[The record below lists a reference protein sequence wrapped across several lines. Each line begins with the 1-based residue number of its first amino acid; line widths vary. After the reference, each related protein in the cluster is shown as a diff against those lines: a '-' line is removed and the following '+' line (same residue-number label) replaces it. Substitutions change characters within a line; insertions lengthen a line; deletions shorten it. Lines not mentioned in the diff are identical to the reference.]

1 MNLSGITKNKW
12 LVIMIIIAIIL
23 IIIMLYKKN
32 SLVENEGFEQSA
44 PFVLKRNND
53 IYDSYYAMIYD
64 DIYQPQPRTEFEF
77 KQIIDMTQSDQNNSV
92 FLDIGCGTGNLVN
105 KLAIEGYNAY
115 GIDVSEAMI
124 NVAQQKYP
132 DIEAKHGNVLDSMSY
147 DRGTF
152 THITCMNFTLYHF
165 ENKLVFFRNC
175 YYWLAPNGYIILHL
189 VNREKYNPIVPIAVP
204 SIIDNPQKYS
214 DKRITDAVVQFP
226 GFSYKDSTN
235 FLQNK
240 NANDN
245 RVIVTETFKDSTTTN
260 IRQNELTLY
269 MENIKDVLYIAQKCG
284 FILQGN
290 ISYKNDEHQYIYILE
305 RQE

>member
-1 MNLSGITKNKW
+1 
-12 LVIMIIIAIIL
+12 
-23 IIIMLYKKN
+23 
-32 SLVENEGFEQSA
+32 
-44 PFVLKRNND
+44 
-53 IYDSYYAMIYD
+53 
-64 DIYQPQPRTEFEF
+64 
-77 KQIIDMTQSDQNNSV
+77 
-92 FLDIGCGTGNLVN
+92 
-105 KLAIEGYNAY
+105 
-115 GIDVSEAMI
+115 MI

-290 ISYKNDEHQYIYILE
+290 VSYKNDEHQYIYILE